1 MAAYKITFATLAET
15 EIIAAYNFYEDKQ
28 KGLGERFLTAIQTSI
43 NSIKL
48 NPFIYQRK
56 HKHFREGLLK
66 KFPYFL
72 VYEII
77 GDSVVIVS
85 VFHTSKNPKSKAI

>member
-1 MAAYKITFATLAET
+1 MVVYKITFATLAET
-15 EIIAAYNFYEDKQ
+15 EIINAYNFYEDKQ
-28 KGLGERFLTAIQTSI
+28 KNLGERFLAAMQTSI

-56 HKHFREGLLK
+56 HKHFREALVK

-77 GDSVVIVS
+77 
-85 VFHTSKNPKSKAI
+85 

>member
-1 MAAYKITFATLAET
+1 MAVYKISFATLAET
-15 EIIAAYNFYEDKQ
+15 EIIDAYNFYEDKQ
-28 KGLGERFLTAIQTSI
+28 KNLGERFLTTIQTSI

-56 HKHFREGLLK
+56 YKHFREAFVK

-77 GDSVVIVS
+77 GDTIVVVS
-85 VFHTSKNPKSKAI
+85 VFHTSKNPKYKTS